1 MLVNKVDLL
10 PYVEFDVDA
19 AIGWARRVQ
28 PGIGVMRVSART
40 GVGFDA
46 WLAWLERGV
55 ERARARA
62 AIVASAP
69 DASEPAPARRHA

>member
-40 GVGFDA
+40 GEGFDA

-55 ERARARA
+55 ERARSRA
-62 AIVASAP
+62 ALAASTP
-69 DASEPAPARRHA
+69 RASEPAAERRPA